1 MSEAANSAP
10 VVILI
15 SALALLLTRAP
26 VCRAQGQ
33 APGRAE
39 VISQLRKGNNQKA
52 LSLATEAL
60 KSAPRDCS
68 LLSLQ
73 GIALTGLGEPQPA
86 LQSFQ
91 RSLTTCPA
99 YLPALEGAAQ
109 LEYPQHGSE
118 AVPLLNRILVVQ
130 LENPTANAI
139 LATELRTQGR
149 CGDELSH
156 YQFTRP
162 LFPSHPDLLQGYGAC
177 LAGTGD
183 LTSALATYQQLLA
196 SNPNET
202 IRYDVA
208 LLQWKTH
215 ANDDALAT
223 LVPS

>member
-1 MSEAANSAP
+1 M
-10 VVILI
+10 
-15 SALALLLTRAP
+15 
-26 VCRAQGQ
+26 
-33 APGRAE
+33 
-39 VISQLRKGNNQKA
+39 
-52 LSLATEAL
+52 
-60 KSAPRDCS
+60 
-68 LLSLQ
+68 
-73 GIALTGLGEPQPA
+73 
-86 LQSFQ
+86 
-91 RSLTTCPA
+91 
-99 YLPALEGAAQ
+99 
-109 LEYPQHGSE
+109 
-118 AVPLLNRILVVQ
+118 Q